1 MRVLAL
7 VTDAYGGAGGIAQA
21 ARDLLEA
28 LAKLGS
34 VDAVDVLPR
43 RGSVAPDGVPKKV
56 RQASPIRNRI
66 LFACKAIAMAIRA
79 KPGLVF
85 CNHLFMAPLA
95 ALVAFLVRARLV
107 IQLHGIEIWNK
118 PTNLQLWGLRSA
130 DLLLCVSRDTRSR
143 ILAHCDIPPERA
155 LVLNNTVG
163 PEFSPGDPS
172 KARERFGFRD
182 EFVLLT
188 VGRLD
193 ARERYKG
200 HDRVI
205 EAIKHIRTSGTKPL
219 IYLIAGDGDDKERL
233 ERMAR
238 DQSVSD
244 HVRFLG
250 RVAPSD
256 LPDLYRA
263 ADLFVLP
270 STGEGFGIAYIEAMV
285 CGTPAIGLA
294 IGGAPDALGDGSLGA
309 CVSPEEFPKALAFAL
324 QKWRAQGEELAAL
337 VQERFGQEGF
347 NAALANHLALLLAP
361 DRAGQEG
368 AWIP

>member
-1 MRVLAL
+1 MH
-7 VTDAYGGAGGIAQA
+7 
-21 ARDLLEA
+21 
-28 LAKLGS
+28 
-34 VDAVDVLPR
+34 
-43 RGSVAPDGVPKKV
+43 
-56 RQASPIRNRI
+56 
-66 LFACKAIAMAIRA
+66 A
-79 KPGLVF
+79 KPKLVF

-118 PTNLQLWGLRSA
+118 PTKLQLWGLRSA
-130 DLLLCVSRDTRSR
+130 NLLFCVSRDTRAR
-143 ILAHCDIPPERA
+143 LLTHCDIPPERA

-163 PEFSPGDPS
+163 PEFTPDDRS

-205 EAIKHIRTSGTKPL
+205 EAIKHIRTSCTRPL
-219 IYLIAGDGDDKERL
+219 IYLIAGDGDDKQRL

-238 DQSVSD
+238 DQGVSD
-244 HVRFLG
+244 QVRFLG
-250 RVAPSD
+250 RVAPNC

-263 ADLFVLP
+263 SNLFVLP
-270 STGEGFGIAYIEAMV
+270 STGEGFGIAFVEAMA

-309 CVSPEEFPKALAFAL
+309 CVSPEEFPGALASAL
-324 QKWRAQGEELAAL
+324 QQYRKHHAELPGL
-337 VQERFGQEGF
+337 VKERFGREAF
-347 NAALANHLALLLAP
+347 STELANQLALLLAP
-361 DRAGQEG
+361 DKYGR
-368 AWIP
+368 